1 MRRRSA
7 EPDDGMGFMPGAV
20 AAESETIR
28 LFLQEV
34 LSMPARCRQV

>member
-1 MRRRSA
+1 MRRRSVK
-7 EPDDGMGFMPGAV
+7 PGDGMGFMPGAGAV
-20 AAESETIR
+20 ESETIR